1 MIVIQKSQKQ
11 GYIFFFSKYLWLKRL
26 KKSHFMIE
34 TDKENYK
41 KYIVASVLMK
51 LYSIAFIAFAVL
63 EKMLVQMYN

>member
-1 MIVIQKSQKQ
+1 
-11 GYIFFFSKYLWLKRL
+11 
-26 KKSHFMIE
+26 MIE

>member
-1 MIVIQKSQKQ
+1 MVKKT
-11 GYIFFFSKYLWLKRL
+11 